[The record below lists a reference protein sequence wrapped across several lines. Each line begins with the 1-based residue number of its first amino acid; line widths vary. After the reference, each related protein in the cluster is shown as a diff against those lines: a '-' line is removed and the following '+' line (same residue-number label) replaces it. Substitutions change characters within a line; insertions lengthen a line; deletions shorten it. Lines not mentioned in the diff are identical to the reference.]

1 MTFNQYLLQRLEQ
14 IGITEAE
21 FRELIIRLVN
31 YSVIVRDESQTEQV
45 LFDRLI
51 RSRQLVEEY
60 LSIMGIQLL
69 VDSRFEYVRVY
80 PPASVIPGVKE
91 AEENAWSGSLRQR
104 LSQFQVALVLVVR
117 AQYEK
122 SLREGKI
129 DEKGFALESI
139 ESLTIAAKNLLG
151 RNLPEKLAE
160 RKKVFQR
167 LRQLRLINFRS
178 DENFETGEGWIKIH
192 PMIVTFVSTPAVDA
206 IVAGTSETV
215 TQDDEDDQ
223 DTEDKNEIDLV
234 FEALNDGESDVS

>member
-51 RSRQLVEEY
+51 RARQLVEEY

-80 PPASVIPGVKE
+80 PPASEIPGVKE

-160 RKKVFQR
+160 RKKIFQR

-178 DENFETGEGWIKIH
+178 DENFESGEGWIKIH
-192 PMIVTFVSTPAVDA
+192 PMIVTFVSSPAVDA
-206 IVAGTSETV
+206 IVAGTSESIV
-215 TQDDEDDQ
+215 QDDEADRSLA
-223 DTEDKNEIDLV
+223 DKNEVDLV
-234 FEALNDGESDVS
+234 FEALDVGETDVS